1 MSFIYKTDI
10 LKTLKANGYNTNRI
24 RKEKIIGES
33 MLQKLRNGE
42 MVSWGVLD
50 KICTLLECDVGD
62 IIQHTKCIDDK
73 TK

>member
-1 MSFIYKTDI
+1 MVII
-10 LKTLKANGYNTNRI
+10 RI
-24 RKEKIIGES
+24 ELEKKKIIGES

-42 MVSWGVLD
+42 MVSWGVID

>member
-10 LKTLKANGYNTNRI
+10 LEMLKANGYNTNRI

-42 MVSWGVLD
+42 MVSWSVLD

-62 IIQHTKCIDDK
+62 IIQHTKCIDNK
-73 TK
+73 IE

>member
-1 MSFIYKTDI
+1 MSFLY
-10 LKTLKANGYNTNRI
+10 KANGYNTNRI

-42 MVSWGVLD
+42 MVSWGVID

>member
-33 MLQKLRNGE
+33 MLQKFRNGE

>member
-73 TK
+73 IK